1 MKNLIKKYSGLIFVI
16 ALTFMIAFYIQKR
29 KVNNLRDLSQLQA
42 VELAQMKDTILT
54 YVTKNGQ
61 LISKVKSVEV
71 NKKNL
76 RDALEMIGIEKKDL
90 KDQNIKLRN
99 LVSVL
104 QLEIKTFGE
113 GQTNVVDTFYI
124 DKVTTDTIY
133 YQKVND
139 WTDTYLSLFN
149 AKIENKEFKFKYDYL
164 LDMDLLVDKP
174 KNAVIVTAKINNP
187 NLESLKATSITV
199 STKRKWWEK
208 PWVWG
213 IAGIGTGILISK

>member
-1 MKNLIKKYSGLIFVI
+1 MKKLYGLIALVFAVLFV
-16 ALTFMIAFYIQKR
+16 AYLF
-29 KVNNLRDLSQLQA
+29 QLWENDKLNDKLQLKN
-42 VELAQMKDTILT
+42 VELSQMKDSVLT

-61 LISKVKSVEV
+61 LISKIKSVEV
-71 NKKNL
+71 DKRNL
-76 RDALEMIGIEKKDL
+76 KDALEVIGIEKEYL
-90 KDQNIKLRN
+90 KDQNIKLKN

-139 WTDTYLSLFN
+139 WTDNYLSLFN
-149 AKIENKEFKFKYDYL
+149 AKIEDKEFKFEYNYF

-174 KNAVIVTAKINNP
+174 KDVIIVTAKINNP
-187 NLESLKATSITV
+187 NLETLKATSIMV

-213 IAGIGTGILISK
+213 IVGVGTGVLISK

>member
-1 MKNLIKKYSGLIFVI
+1 MKNLVKRYSGLIFVI
-16 ALTFMIAFYIQKR
+16 ALTFMVAFYIQKR
-29 KVNNLRDLSQLQA
+29 KVNNLKEQVQLQA
-42 VELAQMKDTILT
+42 VELAQLKDTVLT

-61 LISKVKSVEV
+61 LISKIKSVEV
-71 NKKNL
+71 DKRNL
-76 RDALEMIGIEKKDL
+76 KDALEIIGIEKKDL
-90 KDQNIKLRN
+90 KDQNIKLKN

-113 GQTNVVDTFYI
+113 GQTNVVDTFYV

-133 YQKVND
+133 YQKVSD
-139 WTDTYLSLFN
+139 WTDNYLSLFN

-164 LDMDLLVDKP
+164 LDMDLLVDRP
-174 KNAVIVTAKINNP
+174 KNAVVVTAKINNP

-213 IAGIGTGILISK
+213 IAGVGTGILISK

>member
-1 MKNLIKKYSGLIFVI
+1 MKKLYGLIALVFAILFV
-16 ALTFMIAFYIQKR
+16 AYLF
-29 KVNNLRDLSQLQA
+29 QLWENDKLNDKLQLKN
-42 VELAQMKDTILT
+42 VELSQMKDSVLT

-61 LISKVKSVEV
+61 LISKIKSVEV
-71 NKKNL
+71 DKRNL
-76 RDALEMIGIEKKDL
+76 KDALEVIGIEKEYL
-90 KDQNIKLRN
+90 KDQNIKLKN

-133 YQKVND
+133 YQRVND
-139 WTDTYLSLFN
+139 WTDNYLSLFN
-149 AKIENKEFKFKYDYL
+149 AKIEDKEFKFEYNYF

-174 KNAVIVTAKINNP
+174 KDAIIVTAKINNP
-187 NLESLKATSITV
+187 NLESLKATSIMV

-213 IAGIGTGILISK
+213 IVGVGTGVLISK

>member
-1 MKNLIKKYSGLIFVI
+1 MKNLVKRYSGLIFVI
-16 ALTFMIAFYIQKR
+16 ALTFMVAFYIQKR
-29 KVNNLRDLSQLQA
+29 KVNNLKEQVQLQA
-42 VELAQMKDTILT
+42 VELAQLKDTVLT

-61 LISKVKSVEV
+61 LISKIKSVEV
-71 NKKNL
+71 DKRNL
-76 RDALEMIGIEKKDL
+76 KDALEIIGIEKKDL
-90 KDQNIKLRN
+90 KDQNIKLKN

-113 GQTNVVDTFYI
+113 GQTNVVDTFYV

-139 WTDTYLSLFN
+139 WTDNYLSLFN

-164 LDMDLLVDKP
+164 LDMDLLVDRP
-174 KNAVIVTAKINNP
+174 KNAVVVTAKINNP

-213 IAGIGTGILISK
+213 IAGVGTGILISK

>member
-1 MKNLIKKYSGLIFVI
+1 MKKLYGLIALVFAVLFV
-16 ALTFMIAFYIQKR
+16 AYLF
-29 KVNNLRDLSQLQA
+29 QLWENDKLNDKLQLKN
-42 VELAQMKDTILT
+42 VELSQMKDSVLT

-61 LISKVKSVEV
+61 LISKIKSVEV
-71 NKKNL
+71 DKRNL
-76 RDALEMIGIEKKDL
+76 KDALEVIGIEKEYL
-90 KDQNIKLRN
+90 KDQNIKLKN

-139 WTDTYLSLFN
+139 WTDNYLSLFN
-149 AKIENKEFKFKYDYL
+149 AKIEDKEFKFEYNYF

-174 KNAVIVTAKINNP
+174 KDAIIVTAKINNP
-187 NLESLKATSITV
+187 NLESLKATSIMV

-213 IAGIGTGILISK
+213 IAGVGTGVLISK

>member
-1 MKNLIKKYSGLIFVI
+1 MKNLVKRYSGLIFVI
-16 ALTFMIAFYIQKR
+16 ALTFMVAFYIQKR
-29 KVNNLRDLSQLQA
+29 KVNNLKEQAQLQA
-42 VELAQMKDTILT
+42 VELAQLKDTVLT

-61 LISKVKSVEV
+61 LISKIKSVEV
-71 NKKNL
+71 DKRNL
-76 RDALEMIGIEKKDL
+76 KDALEIIGIEKKDL
-90 KDQNIKLRN
+90 KDQNIKLKN

-113 GQTNVVDTFYI
+113 GQTNVVDTFYV

-139 WTDTYLSLFN
+139 WTDNYLSLFN

-164 LDMDLLVDKP
+164 LDMDLLVDRP
-174 KNAVIVTAKINNP
+174 KNAVVVTAKINNP

-213 IAGIGTGILISK
+213 ITGVGTGILISK

>member
-1 MKNLIKKYSGLIFVI
+1 
-16 ALTFMIAFYIQKR
+16 
-29 KVNNLRDLSQLQA
+29 
-42 VELAQMKDTILT
+42 MKDSVLT

-61 LISKVKSVEV
+61 LISKIKSVEV
-71 NKKNL
+71 DKRNL
-76 RDALEMIGIEKKDL
+76 KDALEVIGIEKEYL
-90 KDQNIKLRN
+90 KDQNIKLKN

-139 WTDTYLSLFN
+139 WTDNYLSLFN
-149 AKIENKEFKFKYDYL
+149 AKIEDKEFKFEYNYF

-174 KNAVIVTAKINNP
+174 KDAIIVTAKINNP
-187 NLESLKATSITV
+187 NLESLKATSIMV

-213 IAGIGTGILISK
+213 IVGVGTGVLISK

>member
-1 MKNLIKKYSGLIFVI
+1 MKNLVKRYSGLIFVI
-16 ALTFMIAFYIQKR
+16 ALIFMVAFYIQKR
-29 KVNNLRDLSQLQA
+29 KVNNLKEQAQLQA
-42 VELAQMKDTILT
+42 VELAQLKDTVLT

-61 LISKVKSVEV
+61 LISKIKSVEV
-71 NKKNL
+71 DKRNL
-76 RDALEMIGIEKKDL
+76 KDALEIIGIEKKDL
-90 KDQNIKLRN
+90 KDQNIKLKN

-113 GQTNVVDTFYI
+113 GQTNVVDTFYV

-139 WTDTYLSLFN
+139 WTDNYLSLFN

-164 LDMDLLVDKP
+164 LDMDLLVDRP
-174 KNAVIVTAKINNP
+174 KNAVVVTAKINNP

-213 IAGIGTGILISK
+213 IAGVGTGILISK

>member
-1 MKNLIKKYSGLIFVI
+1 MKNLVKRYSGLIFVI
-16 ALTFMIAFYIQKR
+16 ALTFMVAFYIQKR
-29 KVNNLRDLSQLQA
+29 KVNNLKEQAQLQA
-42 VELAQMKDTILT
+42 VELAQLKDTVLT

-61 LISKVKSVEV
+61 LISKIKSVEV
-71 NKKNL
+71 DKRNL
-76 RDALEMIGIEKKDL
+76 KDALEIIGIEKKDL
-90 KDQNIKLRN
+90 KDQNIKLKN

-113 GQTNVVDTFYI
+113 GQTNVVDTFYV

-139 WTDTYLSLFN
+139 WTDNYLSLFN

-164 LDMDLLVDKP
+164 LDMDLLVDRP
-174 KNAVIVTAKINNP
+174 KNAVVVTAKINNP

-213 IAGIGTGILISK
+213 IAGVGTGILISK

>member
-1 MKNLIKKYSGLIFVI
+1 MKKLYGLIALVFAVLFV
-16 ALTFMIAFYIQKR
+16 AYLF
-29 KVNNLRDLSQLQA
+29 QLWENDKLNDKLQLKN
-42 VELAQMKDTILT
+42 VELSQMKDSVLT

-61 LISKVKSVEV
+61 LISKIKSVEV
-71 NKKNL
+71 DKRNL
-76 RDALEMIGIEKKDL
+76 KDALEVIGIEKEYL
-90 KDQNIKLRN
+90 KDQNIKLKN

-139 WTDTYLSLFN
+139 WTDNYLSLFN
-149 AKIENKEFKFKYDYL
+149 AKIEDKEFKFEYNYF

-174 KNAVIVTAKINNP
+174 KDAIIVTAKINNP
-187 NLESLKATSITV
+187 NLESLKATSIMV

-213 IAGIGTGILISK
+213 IVGVGTGVLISK

>member
-1 MKNLIKKYSGLIFVI
+1 MKNLVKRYSGLIFVI
-16 ALTFMIAFYIQKR
+16 ALTFMVVFYIQKR
-29 KVNNLRDLSQLQA
+29 KVNNLKEQVQLQA
-42 VELAQMKDTILT
+42 VELAQLKDTVLT

-61 LISKVKSVEV
+61 LISKIKSVEV
-71 NKKNL
+71 DKRNL
-76 RDALEMIGIEKKDL
+76 KDALEIIGIEKKDL
-90 KDQNIKLRN
+90 KDQNIKLKN

-113 GQTNVVDTFYI
+113 GQTNVVDTFYV

-139 WTDTYLSLFN
+139 WTDNYLSLFN

-164 LDMDLLVDKP
+164 LDMDLLVDRP
-174 KNAVIVTAKINNP
+174 KNAVVVTAKINNP

-213 IAGIGTGILISK
+213 IAGVGTGILISK

>member
-1 MKNLIKKYSGLIFVI
+1 MKNLVKRYSGLIFVI
-16 ALTFMIAFYIQKR
+16 ALTFMVAFYIQKR
-29 KVNNLRDLSQLQA
+29 KVNNLKEQVQLQA
-42 VELAQMKDTILT
+42 VELAQLKDTVLT

-61 LISKVKSVEV
+61 LISKIKSVEV
-71 NKKNL
+71 DKRNL
-76 RDALEMIGIEKKDL
+76 KDALEIIGIEKKDL
-90 KDQNIKLRN
+90 KDQNIKLKN

-113 GQTNVVDTFYI
+113 GQTNVVDTFYV

-139 WTDTYLSLFN
+139 WTDNYLSLFN

-164 LDMDLLVDKP
+164 LDMDLLVDRP
-174 KNAVIVTAKINNP
+174 KNAVVVTAKINNP

-213 IAGIGTGILISK
+213 ITGVGTGILISK

>member
-1 MKNLIKKYSGLIFVI
+1 MKNLVKRYSGLIFVI
-16 ALTFMIAFYIQKR
+16 ALTFMVVFYIQKR
-29 KVNNLRDLSQLQA
+29 KVNNLKEQVQLQA
-42 VELAQMKDTILT
+42 VELAQLKDTVLT

-61 LISKVKSVEV
+61 LISKIKSVEV
-71 NKKNL
+71 DKRNL
-76 RDALEMIGIEKKDL
+76 KDALEIIGIEKKDL
-90 KDQNIKLRN
+90 KDQNIKLKN

-113 GQTNVVDTFYI
+113 GQTNVVDTFYV

-139 WTDTYLSLFN
+139 WTDNYLSLFN

-164 LDMDLLVDKP
+164 LDMDLLVDRP
-174 KNAVIVTAKINNP
+174 KNAVVVTAKINNP

-199 STKRKWWEK
+199 STKKKWWEK
-208 PWVWG
+208 HWVWG
-213 IAGIGTGILISK
+213 IAGVGTGILISK

>member
-1 MKNLIKKYSGLIFVI
+1 MKKLYGLIALVFAVLFV
-16 ALTFMIAFYIQKR
+16 AYLF
-29 KVNNLRDLSQLQA
+29 QLWENDKLNDKLQLKN
-42 VELAQMKDTILT
+42 VELSQMKDSVLT

-61 LISKVKSVEV
+61 LISKIKSVEV
-71 NKKNL
+71 DKRNL
-76 RDALEMIGIEKKDL
+76 KDALEVIGIEKEYL
-90 KDQNIKLRN
+90 KDQNIKLKN

-139 WTDTYLSLFN
+139 WADNYLSLFN
-149 AKIENKEFKFKYDYL
+149 AKIEDKEFKFEYNYF

-174 KNAVIVTAKINNP
+174 KDAIIVTAKINNP
-187 NLESLKATSITV
+187 NLESLKATSIMV

-213 IAGIGTGILISK
+213 IVGVGTGVLISK

>member
-1 MKNLIKKYSGLIFVI
+1 MKNLVKRYSGLIFVI
-16 ALTFMIAFYIQKR
+16 VLTFMVAFYIQKR
-29 KVNNLRDLSQLQA
+29 KVNNLKEQVQLQA
-42 VELAQMKDTILT
+42 VELAQLKDTVLT

-61 LISKVKSVEV
+61 LISKIKSVEV
-71 NKKNL
+71 DKRNL
-76 RDALEMIGIEKKDL
+76 KDALEIIGIEKKDL
-90 KDQNIKLRN
+90 KDQNIKLKN

-113 GQTNVVDTFYI
+113 GQTNVVDTFYV

-139 WTDTYLSLFN
+139 WTDNYLSLFN

-164 LDMDLLVDKP
+164 LDMDLLVDRP
-174 KNAVIVTAKINNP
+174 KNAVVVTAKINNP

-213 IAGIGTGILISK
+213 IAGVGTGILISK